1 MPDTVSRERF
11 AALHD
16 FGTPPRSLAPAT
28 PPVLNSAAMALA
40 EKNHPDIELGVLRT
54 HLLTLVLLLRR

>member
-1 MPDTVSRERF
+1 
-11 AALHD
+11 
-16 FGTPPRSLAPAT
+16 
-28 PPVLNSAAMALA
+28 MALA